1 MTSGQQHGTRGPMA
15 GHIFWRGTDCLH
27 FTAGMLINYI
37 IVVVVIVVVV
47 VVVVV
52 DANPQHQT

>member
-1 MTSGQQHGTRGPMA
+1 MA